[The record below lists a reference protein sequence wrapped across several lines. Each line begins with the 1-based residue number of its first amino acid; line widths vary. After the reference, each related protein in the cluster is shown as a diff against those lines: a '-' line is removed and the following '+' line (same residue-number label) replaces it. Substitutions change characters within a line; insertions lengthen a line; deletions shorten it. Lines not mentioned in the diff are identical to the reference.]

1 MIYRTFRMG
10 RTSIVILRAQSH
22 PLEQLKGPA
31 EAGYVPARPMFVGK
45 GEDVASNN
53 SVIELL

>member
-1 MIYRTFRMG
+1 MG
-10 RTSIVILRAQSH
+10 RTSKVIRRAQSH
-22 PLEQLKGPA
+22 PLDQLQGPA

-53 SVIELL
+53 SIIELL

>member
-1 MIYRTFRMG
+1 MG

-31 EAGYVPARPMFVGK
+31 EAGYVPAGAMFIGQ
-45 GEDVASNN
+45 GEDIAGNN
-53 SVIELL
+53 PLIELL